1 MLQRQNI
8 SMIIMSMVFL
18 LGGAG
23 ARGADSEATVSATGH
38 ATALQKPDVL
48 RMTLMI
54 SAQGSDIHDAL
65 AKLKA
70 QRDDAS
76 AKLLATGADNASVK
90 FSDPVEGN
98 EGNMTPQQRM
108 MQQMMARNQRPAST
122 QPAGVTISTNLTV
135 EWPLAPASADDALAT
150 AMGLEDKIKAAIPK
164 GGADAAKTPEEQEIA
179 EEMAAQQNGAETSK
193 PDEPQFTFVHRLSD
207 DERAKLMAQAFT
219 DAQARGRRLAAAA
232 GKELGEVTNIAT
244 SSGDAGNPAN
254 AYIEA
259 MMDASTG
266 STPPAT
272 DDSVATGPQVN
283 NVSYS
288 VTLAVTFKLK

>member
-1 MLQRQNI
+1 MIAMAVVLMLG
-8 SMIIMSMVFL
+8 V
-18 LGGAG
+18 AG
-23 ARGADSEATVSATGH
+23 ARAEDSGATVSATGH
-38 ATALQKPDVL
+38 ATAIQRPDIL

-76 AKLLATGADNASVK
+76 AKLLATGANNASVK

-98 EGNMTPQQRM
+98 EGNLTPQQRI
-108 MQQMMARNQRPAST
+108 MQQMMARNQQPAST

-135 EWPLAPASADDALAT
+135 EWPLAPASADDALAG
-150 AMGLEDKIKAAIPK
+150 AMAVEDKIKAAIPK
-164 GGADAAKTPEEQEIA
+164 GGAGGAKTPEEQEIA
-179 EEMAAQQNGAETSK
+179 EEMAAQQNAAGTSK

-207 DERAKLMAQAFT
+207 DERAKLMAQAFS
-219 DAQARGRRLAAAA
+219 DAQAQGRRLAAAA

-244 SSGDAGNPAN
+244 SSGDTGNPAN
-254 AYIEA
+254 AYVEA
-259 MMDASTG
+259 MIDASTG
-266 STPPAT
+266 STPAAT
-272 DDSVATGPQVN
+272 DDSVATGSQVN
-283 NVSYS
+283 NVSYN